1 MIPIHPI
8 RMMIIGGIL
17 VTFAVCAS
25 FAMVLRLAE
34 STFLLNFATYIA
46 SIMGLFFAII
56 GGVEYNSQQN
66 WRD

>member
-34 STFLLNFATYIA
+34 STFLLNFAIDLYTHSLYRA
-46 SIMGLFFAII
+46 RAPAPLSLT
-56 GGVEYNSQQN
+56 E
-66 WRD
+66 